1 MSTVDHIF
9 ELPDFEALKV
19 LQLYLKHMV
28 EGTYLGL
35 HQSPKKGFGI
45 EFKEYRNY
53 APGDTLKQLDWKYYA
68 RTDHYMIKEA
78 ETEKQH
84 DFLFVLDSS
93 KSMEFS
99 QANRTKFNLSR
110 TLIAS
115 LAYLAQQQHDR
126 YYIFGRQIPRGKF
139 EDFLYHLIRL
149 KTVEDFGVAQM
160 KPANFLSKNATV
172 FIFTDAYSTL
182 EAAQELIRLWSSA
195 SPKVIFV
202 HLLYQNEVNL
212 DFQGKDFSFK
222 DLENHRSVQVNT
234 KEALLTYQKKV
245 SSWQDQI
252 KMECIRNRVGYLAV
266 NGTDE
271 PEKYLFDL
279 LKTFNYLMQ

>member
-1 MSTVDHIF
+1 MSAVDDIF
-9 ELPDFEALKV
+9 ELPEFEALKV

-28 EGTYLGL
+28 EGIYLGL

-99 QANRTKFNLSR
+99 MEKRTKFNLSR

-126 YYIFGRQIPRGKF
+126 YYLYGTYIPKGQF
-139 EDFLYHLIRL
+139 EDFLYNLIRL
-149 KTVEDFGVAQM
+149 KTLEKYGMAQM
-160 KPANFLSKNATV
+160 KPTAFLSKNSTV
-172 FIFTDAYSTL
+172 FIFSDAYGEIEETK
-182 EAAQELIRLWSSA
+182 ELIRLWAASA
-195 SPKVIFV
+195 NKVVFV
-202 HLLYQNEVNL
+202 HLLYQNEINL
-212 DFQGKDFSFK
+212 DFKGQDFSFK
-222 DLENHRSVQVNT
+222 DLENHASVQVNT
-234 KEALLTYQKKV
+234 NKALVAYQAKI
-245 SSWQDQI
+245 SHWQDQI
-252 KMECIRNRVGYLAV
+252 KMNCIQNGVGYVAV

-271 PEKYLFDL
+271 PQKVLFDL
-279 LKTFNYLMQ
+279 LKTFNQLMQ